1 MKVPALKSG
10 SVVLATRFSALGD
23 VAMTVPALYDAC
35 LESPDVQV
43 VMLTRDFMAPLF
55 LETPPNLTVVGV
67 NLDDYK
73 GPTGMWRLFREMKS
87 TYGITHYVDLHDVL
101 RTKLLRLC
109 AHLKRIPTAKIDKGR
124 KEKSRLT
131 RSGGKILLQLTH
143 SIDRY
148 RHALA
153 DIGLRSPEGAFAGYF
168 VQAPPASALYASITE
183 PKKPGER
190 WIGIAPFAKHE
201 GKIYPIDLMEQV
213 VRALSGAH
221 ATRLFLFGG
230 GPYEN
235 KILTEW
241 ARKYPAT
248 ISLAGQRHGFP
259 IELALMSRMDVV
271 LTMDSANMHLAALTG
286 VPVVSVWGATHPYCG
301 FSGWRV
307 PEENN
312 LHLPLPCRPCSVFGN
327 KPCATGDYKCL
338 RSIKPQTIVDRVEA
352 IIAAKKS

>member
-1 MKVPALKSG
+1 MTLKSG

-35 LESPDVQV
+35 IASPDVQV

-73 GPTGMWRLFREMKS
+73 GPLGMWRLLGEMS
-87 TYGITHYVDLHDVL
+87 ATYGVTHYVDLHDVL
-101 RTKLLRLC
+101 RTKMLRTFC
-109 AHLKRIPTAKIDKGR
+109 RLKGIPTAKINKGR
-124 KEKSRLT
+124 KEKHSLT
-131 RSGGKILLQLTH
+131 RKDDKVLLPLTH
-143 SIDRY
+143 SIERY
-148 RHALA
+148 RRALA
-153 DIGLRSPEGAFAGYF
+153 DIGMCAKEGAFKGYF
-168 VQAPPASALYASITE
+168 ATTPPAEAIYASIAG
-183 PKKPGER
+183 PKEPGER

-201 GKIYPIDLMEQV
+201 GKIYPIELMEQV
-213 VRALSGAH
+213 IRALSESH
-221 ATRLFLFGG
+221 STRLFLFGG

-235 KILTEW
+235 KILSEW

-259 IELALMSRMDVV
+259 VELAIMSRMDAM

-301 FSGWRV
+301 FSGWQV
-307 PEENN
+307 PDENN
-312 LHLPLPCRPCSVFGN
+312 VQLPLPCRPCSVFGN
-327 KPCATGDYKCL
+327 KPCATADYKCL
-338 RSIKPQTIVDRVEA
+338 RAIRPQSIVDRIDAV
-352 IIAAKKS
+352 IAQKKS

>member
-1 MKVPALKSG
+1 MSAHSLQAG

-35 LESPDVQV
+35 LAHPDVHV

-73 GPTGMWRLFREMKS
+73 GSAGMWRLFREMVS
-87 TYGITHYVDLHDVL
+87 TYGVTHYVDLHDVL
-101 RTKLLRLC
+101 RTKMMRLY
-109 AHLKRIPTAKIDKGR
+109 ARIKRVPTAKIDKGR
-124 KEKSRLT
+124 KEKRRLT
-131 RSGGKILLQLTH
+131 RSGDKVLLPLTH
-143 SIDRY
+143 SIERY
-148 RHALA
+148 RRALA
-153 DIGLRSPEGAFAGYF
+153 DIGLTAPAGAFKGYF
-168 VQAPPASALYASITE
+168 AATPPAEALYAPISGE
-183 PKKPGER
+183 RQPGER

-201 GKIYPIDLMEQV
+201 GKIYPIELMEQV
-213 VRALSGAH
+213 IRALSGSR

-235 KILTEW
+235 KILSEW

-259 IELALMSRMDVV
+259 VELALMSRMDAV

-307 PEENN
+307 AEENN
-312 LHLPLPCRPCSVFGN
+312 IHLPLPCRPCSVFGN

-338 RSIKPQTIVDRVEA
+338 RAIKPQSIVDRVEA
-352 IIAAKKS
+352 VIAQKK